1 MEHPL
6 NIFSFLPH
14 GVQEKYIHVLMTFV
28 VVLLVFLL
36 GKIASKQK
44 NEVPGKSQNFFELLV
59 AAVYGMAEDIM
70 GKEGKPYVPLIFG
83 IGLYVLLSNLL
94 GLIPGFI
101 SPTSNLNTTVAPAL
115 VVFFVYNFIGLKKH
129 GAGYIKHFM
138 GPVAA
143 LAPLMIIIEIIS
155 HLSRPLSLSMR
166 LFGNIFGEDLV
177 IAVLFML
184 VPFLVP
190 LPMYFMGI
198 FTSILQTY
206 VFMILSMIYIGGALE
221 EAH

>member
-14 GVQEKYIHVLMTFV
+14 EIQAKYIHVLMTFV
-28 VVLLVFLL
+28 VVLLVLFI
-36 GKIASKQK
+36 GTIASKQR
-44 NEVPGKSQNFFELLV
+44 NEIPGKSQNFFELLV
-59 AAVYGMAEDIM
+59 SAIYGMADDVM
-70 GKEGKPYVPLIFG
+70 GKEGRPFVPLIFA
-83 IGLYVLLSNLL
+83 IGLYVLFANVL
-94 GLIPGFI
+94 GLLPGFL
-101 SPTSNLNTTVAPAL
+101 SPTANLNTTAAPAII
-115 VVFFVYNFIGLKKH
+115 VFLVYNLIGIKKH

-143 LAPLMIIIEIIS
+143 LAPLMIIIEIIG
-155 HLSRPLSLSMR
+155 HLSRPVSLSMR

-177 IAVLFML
+177 IAILFML

-198 FTSILQTY
+198 FTSILQAY
-206 VFMILSMIYIGGALE
+206 VFMMLSMIYISGALE

>member
-14 GVQEKYIHVLMTFV
+14 AVQAKYMHVLMTFV
-28 VVLLVFLL
+28 VVLFVFFL
-36 GKIASKQK
+36 GTIASKQRK
-44 NEVPGKSQNFFELLV
+44 EVPGKAQNFFELLV
-59 AAVYGMAEDIM
+59 AAVYGMADDIM
-70 GKEGKPYVPLIFG
+70 GEEGRPYVPLIFG
-83 IGLYVLLSNLL
+83 IGLYVLISNCM

-101 SPTSNLNTTVAPAL
+101 SPTSNLNTTAAPA
-115 VVFFVYNFIGLKKH
+115 VIVFLVYNFIGIKKH

-143 LAPLMIIIEIIS
+143 IAPLMIIIEIIG
-155 HLSRPLSLSMR
+155 HLSRPVSLSMR

-190 LPMYFMGI
+190 LPMFFMGI
-198 FTSILQTY
+198 FTSILQAY
-206 VFMILSMIYIGGALE
+206 VFMMLSMIYIGGALE

>member
-14 GVQEKYIHVLMTFV
+14 AVQAKYMHVLMTFV
-28 VVLLVFLL
+28 VVLLVFFL
-36 GKIASKQK
+36 GTIASKQK

-59 AAVYGMAEDIM
+59 AAIYGMAEDIM

-115 VVFFVYNFIGLKKH
+115 VVFFVYNYIGLKKH

>member
-14 GVQEKYIHVLMTFV
+14 SVQAKYMHVLMTFV
-28 VVLLVFLL
+28 VVLFVFFL
-36 GKIASKQK
+36 GTVASKQRK
-44 NEVPGKSQNFFELLV
+44 EVPGKAQNFFELLV
-59 AAVYGMAEDIM
+59 AAVYGMADDIM
-70 GKEGKPYVPLIFG
+70 GKEGRPYVPLIFG
-83 IGLYVLLSNLL
+83 IGLYVLISNCL

-101 SPTSNLNTTVAPAL
+101 SPTSNLNTTAAPAI
-115 VVFFVYNFIGLKKH
+115 VVFLIYNFIGIKKH

-143 LAPLMIIIEIIS
+143 IAPLMIIIEIIG
-155 HLSRPLSLSMR
+155 HLSRPVSLSMR

-190 LPMYFMGI
+190 LPMFFMGI
-198 FTSILQTY
+198 FTSILQAY
-206 VFMILSMIYIGGALE
+206 VFMMLSMIYIGGALE

>member
-14 GVQEKYIHVLMTFV
+14 DVQVKYLHVFMTTL
-28 VVLLVFLL
+28 VVLLTFFLGSL
-36 GKIASKQK
+36 ASKMR
-44 NEVPGKSQNFFELLV
+44 NEIPSRGQNIFEMLV
-59 AAVYGMAEDIM
+59 GGIEKMAVDAM
-70 GKEGKPYVPLIFG
+70 GEEGRPYVPLIFA
-83 IGLYVLLSNLL
+83 IGVYVFFSNVM

-101 SPTSNLNTTVAPAL
+101 SPTANLNTTAAPAII
-115 VVFFVYNFIGLKKH
+115 VFLTYHFIGIKKH
-129 GAGYIKHFM
+129 GAHYIHHFM
-138 GPVAA
+138 GPVAW
-143 LAPLMIIIEIIS
+143 LAPLMIIIELIG

-177 IAVLFML
+177 IAILFML

-190 LPMYFMGI
+190 LPMYFMGL
-198 FTSILQTY
+198 FTSLLQAY
-206 VFMILSMIYIGGALE
+206 VFMMLSMIYISGAIE

>member
-14 GVQEKYIHVLMTFV
+14 AVQAKYMHVLMTFV
-28 VVLLVFLL
+28 VVLFVFFL
-36 GKIASKQK
+36 GTVASKQRK
-44 NEVPGKSQNFFELLV
+44 EVPGKAQNFFELLV
-59 AAVYGMAEDIM
+59 AAVYGMADDIM
-70 GKEGKPYVPLIFG
+70 GKEGRPYVPLIFG
-83 IGLYVLLSNLL
+83 IGLYVLISNCM

-101 SPTSNLNTTVAPAL
+101 SPTSNLNTTAAPAI
-115 VVFFVYNFIGLKKH
+115 VVFLVYNFIGIKKH

-143 LAPLMIIIEIIS
+143 IAPLMIIIEIIG
-155 HLSRPLSLSMR
+155 HLSRPVSLSMR

-190 LPMYFMGI
+190 LPMFFMGI
-198 FTSILQTY
+198 FTSILQAY
-206 VFMILSMIYIGGALE
+206 VFMMLSMIYIGGALE